1 METDQRQPNRQKDNR
16 HSGQENHAGDIIV
29 VVPKQLFGESVPAFR
44 LVPTGVVGWQ
54 PDVGQGQDKEGA
66 EAVDQG
72 RMFQAEAGVACSQE
86 GQAAS
91 QVILLVHR
99 RAVVYQ
105 AADGQEE
112 EEQDG
117 RNGQPLSM
125 GGLLERPET
134 IGEHHSN

>member
-1 METDQRQPNRQKDNR
+1 
-16 HSGQENHAGDIIV
+16 
-29 VVPKQLFGESVPAFR
+29 
-44 LVPTGVVGWQ
+44 
-54 PDVGQGQDKEGA
+54 
-66 EAVDQG
+66 
-72 RMFQAEAGVACSQE
+72 
-86 GQAAS
+86 
-91 QVILLVHR
+91 VILLVHR

-134 IGEHHSN
+134 INGHHNDRL